1 MQRVLASVVI
11 ASIAFGAAAAQVAA
25 PAPTAPAAKTE
36 GAPPV
41 PAAPQRAP
49 AASRPQPTLLGDGPW
64 DVATEQQK
72 IHVTV
77 VTKGLDHPWGL
88 AFVPNGDMLVT
99 ERDGRLRVI
108 RKGVLDPTPIA
119 GLPDILRGGLGGL
132 MDIALHPNFARN
144 RLIYLTYAKPGA
156 QVRDQSTLAVMRARW
171 DGSTTLTDVRDIFVA
186 DAWYGA
192 APLPKRCCGQG
203 PASGSYGSRIAFDR
217 KGYLFITSGDRNYGE
232 RVQDPSNH
240 FGKILRLKDDGSVPK
255 DNPFV
260 GKPGYKPE
268 IWSTGHRNP
277 LGLFFHPKTGELWET
292 EFGPRGG
299 DELNVIE
306 RGKNYGWI
314 DVTQG
319 AHYNGEPAK
328 GVKGVPGMQD
338 PVIAWVPSIN
348 PGNLVFYTGNRFP
361 GWKGD
366 MLMPDMTRSLLRVR
380 FDGKRVA
387 VAQERMLTD
396 LKQRMRDIRIGPD
409 GDIYVLTDETAG
421 AVLRI
426 SPGK

>member
-1 MQRVLASVVI
+1 MKRVLASVMMM
-11 ASIAFGAAAAQVAA
+11 AFGAGGVAAQNPAAA
-25 PAPTAPAAKTE
+25 PAAPPTQEGAAPPAAAAPARPPSR
-36 GAPPV
+36 PPV
-41 PAAPQRAP
+41 
-49 AASRPQPTLLGDGPW
+49 TLLGDGPW
-64 DVATEQQK
+64 DFATERQK
-72 IHVTV
+72 IHVSV
-77 VTKGLDHPWGL
+77 LTKGLDHPWAI
-88 AFVPNGDMLVT
+88 AFVPGGDMLVT

-108 RKGVLDPTPIA
+108 RKGVLDPAPIT

-144 RLIYLTYAKPGA
+144 RLIYMTYAKPGA
-156 QVRDQSTLAVMRARW
+156 AVRDQSTLAVMRARW
-171 DGSTTLTDVRDIFVA
+171 DGGSTLTDVRDIFVA

-192 APLPKRCCGQG
+192 APLPARCCGQG

-240 FGKILRLKDDGSVPK
+240 FGKILRLNDDGSVPK

-277 LGLFFHPKTGELWET
+277 LGLFFHPKTGVLWET

-299 DELNVIE
+299 DELNRIE
-306 RGKNYGWI
+306 RGRNYGWM

-328 GVKGVPGMQD
+328 GVKGVPGMED
-338 PVIAWVPSIN
+338 PVLSWAPSIN

-361 GWKGD
+361 RWKGD
-366 MLMPDMTRSLLRVR
+366 MLMPNMSRSLLRVT
-380 FDGKRVA
+380 FDGKGDP

-396 LKQRMRDIRIGPD
+396 LKQRLRDIRIGPD
-409 GDIYVLTDETAG
+409 GNLYVLTDETAG

-426 SPGK
+426 EPGK

>member
-11 ASIAFGAAAAQVAA
+11 ASVAFGAAAAQVAA
-25 PAPTAPAAKTE
+25 PAPTAPAATTE
-36 GAPPV
+36 GAPP
-41 PAAPQRAP
+41 PATPPRAP
-49 AASRPQPTLLGDGPW
+49 AASRPQPTPLGDGPW

-108 RKGVLDPTPIA
+108 RNGVLDPTPIA

-156 QVRDQSTLAVMRARW
+156 EVRDQSTLAVMRARW
-171 DGSTTLTDVRDIFVA
+171 DGGTTLTDVRDIFVA

-338 PVIAWVPSIN
+338 PVIAWIPSIN
-348 PGNLVFYTGNRFP
+348 PGNLIFSTGNRFP

-380 FDGKRVA
+380 FDGKRVP
-387 VAQERMLTD
+387 VTQERMLTD
-396 LKQRMRDIRIGPD
+396 LKQRMRDIRVGPD